1 MEEFSEELY
10 LFDNT
15 IQLFLVQIL
24 YRRTKDS
31 RFSHN
36 STSWVVEELCRRSV
50 NRNELSWEYYQ
61 HEYYQIIYIEK
72 VRGGNGGLSTEVG
85 NETPFSTSCDKR
97 EWRVQRGEEHNSSAK

>member
-15 IQLFLVQIL
+15 ILDCFLYKSCIDVQKIHAFHIT
-24 YRRTKDS
+24 RQA
-31 RFSHN
+31 
-36 STSWVVEELCRRSV
+36 ELLKSCV
-50 NRNELSWEYYQ
+50 DDLWTGMNWAENQ

-72 VRGGNGGLSTEVG
+72 VGGGNGGLSTEVG